1 MVYAEFTLELS
12 PALTLTIYLMKVEII
27 HMSDQVQ
34 RFLVTGGSRSIT
46 LEKNL
51 LKKRGNWKILEASIS
66 PSTNTEA
73 AAHAMLQIQNEI
85 DTYMAKHF

>member
-1 MVYAEFTLELS
+1 MKYGEFTLEIR
-12 PALTLTIYLMKVEII
+12 PAHTITKYRMKVEII

-34 RFLVTGGSRSIT
+34 RFTVTGGSRSIT

-51 LKKRGNWKILEASIS
+51 LKKKGNWKILEGTIS
-66 PSTNTEA
+66 QSANIEA

-85 DTYMAKHF
+85 DSYMAKHF